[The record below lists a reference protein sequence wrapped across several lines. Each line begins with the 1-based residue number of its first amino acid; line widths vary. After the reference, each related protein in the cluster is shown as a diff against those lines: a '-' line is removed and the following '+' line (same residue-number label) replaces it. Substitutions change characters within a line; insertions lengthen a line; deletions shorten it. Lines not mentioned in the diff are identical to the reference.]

1 MRLAMTALAA
11 ALALLSVAACS
22 SSGSGSSSGGASPPG
37 SSSSAGINPSAS
49 TLAVGEFNPFTGP
62 DAAFGP
68 EMVGGCI
75 PAIRLINAN
84 GGVLGHPMSCVQE
97 DTRGDPADAV
107 PAAQKM
113 MATETSL
120 VGVLG
125 PSSDE
130 ALATVPLLNTGH
142 VPMFVDT
149 GQAAFDHST
158 YDYFWRIT
166 PADDVKGYAMA
177 LWAHKAGYTR
187 AAAVFGNDAGA
198 QSDVPT
204 LVSAFTGLGGTIV
217 YNKPFAL
224 DQSSYRSEVESILA
238 AHPQV
243 IFTEVDPQTGAT
255 FLSELQQLHGLL
267 PVIGTEVSLQAPWL
281 KAVNTAIGAASM
293 AKYFEGMQPYAPTTG
308 PAWQTY
314 NQALLASGSQVAK
327 PASQWSSDPY
337 SMTYYDAVNIMA
349 LAMLATHSTS
359 PAVFNKA
366 VMTVTEPGLGKT
378 VVTSFAAGKA
388 ALAAGKQIQYVGA
401 GGPIVFTKSHN
412 STGAFEA
419 AKYVNG
425 NLVLVGAVSAA
436 QIAAISK

>member
-1 MRLAMTALAA
+1 MRLAVTALAA

-22 SSGSGSSSGGASPPG
+22 SSGGSSSQGGG
-37 SSSSAGINPSAS
+37 SSPAS

-68 EMVGGCI
+68 EMVAGCI
-75 PAIRLINAN
+75 PAIRLINAG
-84 GGVLGHPMSCVQE
+84 GGVLGHQMSCVQE

-130 ALATVPLLNTGH
+130 ALATAPLLNTGH
-142 VPMFVDT
+142 VPMFGDT
-149 GQAAFDHST
+149 GQAAFDHT
-158 YDYFWRIT
+158 TDAYFWRIT
-166 PADDVKGYAMA
+166 PANDVKGYAMA

-198 QSDVPT
+198 QSNVPT
-204 LVSAFTGLGGTIV
+204 LVHAFTQLGGTIV

-255 FLSELQQLHGLL
+255 FLSELQQLHGLM
-267 PVIGTEVSLQAPWL
+267 PVIGTDVTLQAPWL
-281 KAVNTAIGAASM
+281 KAVTGSIGAGSM
-293 AKYFEGMQPYAPTTG
+293 AKYYEGMQPYAPPSG

-314 NQALLASGSQVAK
+314 NKALLASASQVPK
-327 PASQWSSDPY
+327 PSQWSS
-337 SMTYYDAVNIMA
+337 
-349 LAMLATHSTS
+349 
-359 PAVFNKA
+359 
-366 VMTVTEPGLGKT
+366 
-378 VVTSFAAGKA
+378 
-388 ALAAGKQIQYVGA
+388 
-401 GGPIVFTKSHN
+401 
-412 STGAFEA
+412 
-419 AKYVNG
+419 
-425 NLVLVGAVSAA
+425 
-436 QIAAISK
+436 

>member
-1 MRLAMTALAA
+1 MRLAVTALAA
-11 ALALLSVAACS
+11 VLALASVAACS
-22 SSGSGSSSGGASPPG
+22 SSGGG
-37 SSSSAGINPSAS
+37 SSSSAPPS
-49 TLAVGEFNPFTGP
+49 TLVVGEFNPFTGP

-75 PAIRLINAN
+75 PAIRLINAD
-84 GGVLGHPMSCVQE
+84 GGVMGHKMSCVQE

-113 MATETSL
+113 IATETSL

-130 ALATVPLLNTGH
+130 ALATVPILNNAH

-149 GQAAFDHST
+149 GQAAFDHT
-158 YDYFWRIT
+158 TDAYFWRIT

-177 LWAHKAGYTR
+177 LWAHQAGYTR

-238 AHPQV
+238 AKPQV

-255 FLSELQQLHGLL
+255 FLSELQQLKGLL
-267 PVIGTEVSLQAPWL
+267 PVIGTEVSLQTPWL
-281 KAVNTAIGAASM
+281 KAVNTAIGTAAM
-293 AKYFEGMQPYAPTTG
+293 TKYFEGMQPYAPTTG
-308 PAWQTY
+308 PAWQAFNT
-314 NQALLASGSQVAK
+314 ALLASKAQV
-327 PASQWSSDPY
+327 PQPGQWSSDPY

-349 LAMLATHSTS
+349 LAMLTAHSTS
-359 PAVFNKA
+359 PAVFDKDITA
-366 VMTVTEPGLGKT
+366 VTEPGPGKT
-378 VVTSFAAGKA
+378 IVTSFAAGKA

-401 GGPIVFTKSHN
+401 GGPIVFNQWHN

-419 AKYVNG
+419 AQYVNG
-425 NLVLVGAVSAA
+425 NVNLVGSVTAA